1 MKKNHDISDEH
12 LAQILGEAMAQE
24 PSPEE
29 TQAAWDAFEKRH
41 AKEMCAQMGD
51 ETSDVSIADSHTIR
65 TGKRA
70 KIMGVSLAS
79 LVAAAAIL
87 FFIFRP
93 AKDVGV
99 VDNPMELYSEL
110 QSPAQ
115 VEQTME
121 DDICRVSTPAAA
133 TTLVTLP
140 DGTRVTLNANS
151 SIEYPSTFT
160 DVRTREVKLRGEAH
174 FEVTKNLHQPFVVIA
189 GKIKTQV
196 LGTVFDVKAYR
207 ASSPKVVLMEGHV
220 KVSNPE
226 TSVDMQPGQ
235 TATLE
240 SDKII
245 VSKSLPGEAQD
256 WQRGDFDM
264 DHVTLAEAMGD
275 IGAWYNKTVVFKSK
289 TNMGKYIHFRFSRK
303 ASLDDIIMALNEMGI
318 AKIEQRNGKVVI
330 D

>member
-1 MKKNHDISDEH
+1 MKTNHDISDEH
-12 LAQILGEAMAQE
+12 LAHILSEAMAQE

-29 TQAAWDAFEKRH
+29 TLAAWDAFEKKQITFEKKHVAR
-41 AKEMCAQMGD
+41 K
-51 ETSDVSIADSHTIR
+51 S
-65 TGKRA
+65 GKQT
-70 KIMGVSLAS
+70 KIMGISVAS
-79 LVAAAAIL
+79 LVAVAAI
-87 FFIFRP
+87 FFFVFRP
-93 AKDVGV
+93 AKDVEMV
-99 VDNPMELYSEL
+99 ANPLELYSEVV
-110 QSPAQ
+110 SPTQ

-121 DDICRVSTPAAA
+121 DDICRVSTPAAT

-140 DGTRVTLNANS
+140 DGTKVTLNANS
-151 SIEYPSTFT
+151 CIEYPSAFASNQ
-160 DVRTREVKLRGEAH
+160 TREVKLRGEAH
-174 FEVTKNLHQPFVVIA
+174 FEVTKNPHQPFVVIA
-189 GKIKTQV
+189 GDIKTQV

-256 WQRGDFDM
+256 WQKGDFDM
-264 DHVTLAEAMGD
+264 DHVTLAEAMSD
-275 IGAWYNKTVVFKSK
+275 IGAWYNKTIIFKSK
-289 TNMGKYIHFRFSRK
+289 ANMGKYIHFRFSRK

-318 AKIEQRNGKVVI
+318 AKIEQRDGKVLVN
-330 D
+330 